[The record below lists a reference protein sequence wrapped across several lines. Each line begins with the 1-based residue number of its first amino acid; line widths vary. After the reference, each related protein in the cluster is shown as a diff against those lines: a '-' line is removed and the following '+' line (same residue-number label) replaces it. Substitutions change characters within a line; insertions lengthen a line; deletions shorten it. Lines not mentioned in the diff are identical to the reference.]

1 MRKVL
6 LLLIAASIFGAC
18 RLATSIEMKATVA
31 TRIAQTQTA
40 VVQQIASPTAL
51 SFAVLPTLMPPV
63 QPTPEPLVL
72 GGKEKVLL
80 QISKCTP
87 PEQPDCVV
95 TPLGVYLAQ
104 ADGSQ
109 QSTVADKAIFIGV
122 DPQGEQC
129 LIQPLTEGGV
139 STSLVVVSLQD
150 QTQKTLTESY
160 AADYPCDSNRCG
172 AIWLKDGKRIGL
184 ILKQKNVN
192 YLDEKNIY
200 LIQSDSLEQKQLTQ
214 LGVDAP
220 PMFLYQV
227 NSAEFIYWE
236 KDDQG
241 IMGGTFSVSIDGGKI
256 AEIPLGVEKAF
267 SPAGNL
273 VAFQKKVNDLG
284 YQTAL
289 IVAKLD
295 GSEEKAIYTPQEGD
309 ELKDYVW
316 SPDGTQLVF
325 DVSRCNPD
333 CVPKRYLW
341 KAGDEQPKELSLP
354 AGILLRAPVWSPN
367 GKFLLFITYDV
378 QGKKYNYW
386 ASQVESGQWQPM
398 LTQLNL
404 PLGVFVDS
412 IAVLP

>member
-1 MRKVL
+1 MRKALFL
-6 LLLIAASIFGAC
+6 LLAAGIFGAC
-18 RLATSIEMKATVA
+18 RLATSVEMRATVA

-40 VVQQIASPTAL
+40 VVQQLASPTAL
-51 SFAVLPTLMPPV
+51 SFAVLPTLKPPA

-87 PEQPDCVV
+87 PEQPDCEV

-109 QSTVADKAIFIGV
+109 QNTVADKALFIGV

-129 LIQPLTEGGV
+129 LIRPLTEDGV
-139 STSLVVVSLQD
+139 SPSLVVVNLQN

-192 YLDEKNIY
+192 YMDEKNIF
-200 LIQSDSLEQKQLTQ
+200 LIQNDNLEQKQLTR
-214 LGVDAP
+214 LGVEAP

-227 NSAEFIYWE
+227 YSDEFIYWE
-236 KDDQG
+236 KDEQG
-241 IMGGTFSVSIDGGKI
+241 IMGGTFSVSLNDGKI
-256 AEIPLGVEKAF
+256 TEVPLGVEKVF
-267 SPAGNL
+267 SPTGNL
-273 VAFQKKVNDLG
+273 VAFQKRVDDLG
-284 YQTAL
+284 YRTAL
-289 IVAKLD
+289 MVAKLD
-295 GSEEKAIYTPQEGD
+295 GSEEKTIFTPQESD

-325 DVSRCNPD
+325 DVTRCSPD
-333 CVPKRYLW
+333 CVSKRFLW
-341 KAGDEQPKELSLP
+341 KTDGEQPKELPLP
-354 AGILLRAPVWSPN
+354 EGVLVRAPVWSPN

-386 ASQVESGQWQPM
+386 ASHIESGQWQPI

-412 IAVLP
+412 LAVLP